1 VNSSAD
7 IDIGALPEQGKRL
20 SIREKSLIAIEL
32 EEIFQADRVDLV
44 VLPEADAFLAA
55 NIIRGERLYCRD
67 TYAADEYELYALRRA
82 ADLAPLEGERLALI
96 EER

>member
-67 TYAADEYELYALRRA
+67 TYAADEHELYALRRA